1 MYKVCVLLCQA
12 KNSMPKLWINLKV
25 FRLLPLNYM
34 SQRIYITIK
43 KNDSYLSR
51 NGLGD
56 TIFCLGFKLPPQ
68 RFALYRCNQCSWR
81 WNLHVEQF
89 MFVINRSSRH
99 FSILKRGE
107 MFKMEGFLSTAHD
120 KIPCINKHFYWLC
133 AYYPF
138 STFDF

>member
-1 MYKVCVLLCQA
+1 
-12 KNSMPKLWINLKV
+12 
-25 FRLLPLNYM
+25 M
-34 SQRIYITIK
+34 SQRTYITIK

-56 TIFCLGFKLPPQ
+56 TIFCLSFKLPPQ
-68 RFALYRCNQCSWR
+68 RFALDRCNQCSWR

-89 MFVINRSSRH
+89 MFVINRSTRH

-107 MFKMEGFLSTAHD
+107 MLKMEGFLSTAHD
-120 KIPCINKHFYWLC
+120 KMPCINKHFYWLC

-138 STFDF
+138 STLISNEDKWKTSKFYVIKQTWKDIYYHTSTKG